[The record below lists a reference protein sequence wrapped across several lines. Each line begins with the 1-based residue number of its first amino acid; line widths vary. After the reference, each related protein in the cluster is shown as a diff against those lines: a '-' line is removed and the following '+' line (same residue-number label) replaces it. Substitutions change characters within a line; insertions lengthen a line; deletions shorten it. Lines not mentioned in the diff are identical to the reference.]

1 MFLEIS
7 HAKKVIILDLEDGV
21 LPADATTMSSEK
33 GWDVYKNL
41 PEFKD
46 ICFKKFKEHLAD
58 HCKAFKKKLEN
69 SI

>member
-1 MFLEIS
+1 
-7 HAKKVIILDLEDGV
+7 
-21 LPADATTMSSEK
+21 
-33 GWDVYKNL
+33 VYKNL